1 MTTAY
6 DRGHAAGYRA
16 ALGREHAGDVTAE
29 DADQGAVWFAMP
41 AGEQLDDATTTEYER
56 GWLLGWAEY
65 LSHR

>member
-16 ALGREHAGDVTAE
+16 ALDREHAGDVTAE